1 LRLLALQGCTHPAP
15 IHSIGIEHGMWN
27 RSEFRVRR
35 DLEKRLQEPLLEG
48 TGPAPPNAASPL
60 S

>member
-1 LRLLALQGCTHPAP
+1 
-15 IHSIGIEHGMWN
+15 MWN

-35 DLEKRLQEPLLEG
+35 HLEKRLQEPLLEG